1 MTRGTA
7 IDRHPRTTT
16 TFSRQAMWL
25 AGHALL
31 GAFLTLAPWAML
43 PAQAADPPAA
53 APAATPG
60 TISYFRD
67 VLPIFRVQ
75 CQGCHQPAKALGD
88 YVMTSHAGL
97 LKGGESEQPAIVP
110 GKPEDS
116 HLLTQIT
123 PVDGKAEMPREQPP
137 LTEDQIKKIRQWI
150 VEGAVDDTPPSVR
163 AVIDSEHPPVYEAA
177 PVLTAIDFSPDD
189 TLLAVSGYH
198 ETLLH
203 RADGEGADGNSLV
216 ARLVGQSERIE
227 SLAFSPD
234 GKSLAVTGGSP
245 GRLGELQV
253 WDVGSHKLRY
263 ALSVT
268 FDTVYGVSWSG
279 DGGKIAFGCADNTL
293 RAVDAATGK
302 QVLYQGA
309 HSDWVLDTVFSK
321 DGSYLISV
329 SRDRSMKLV
338 EVATQRFVD
347 NITSITPGALKG
359 GLAAVDRHPTKDEL
373 LIGGADG
380 IPKIY
385 QMLRTK
391 ARVIGDDFNLIKAYE
406 AVLGRIYDAHF
417 NADGS
422 KFVVASSLDGTGEVR
437 IYETESGKLLLKLEG
452 QHGPVYA
459 VCFNTSGKVVASAG
473 FDGLVRL
480 NDAETGKLI
489 KEFSPV
495 PVKATKVAGTR

>member
-1 MTRGTA
+1 MK
-7 IDRHPRTTT
+7 
-16 TFSRQAMWL
+16 L
-25 AGHALL
+25 AQRLL
-31 GAFLTLAPWAML
+31 LLAVSAAGCLTGSSVSAAETPDAK
-43 PAQAADPPAA
+43 PA
-53 APAATPG
+53 G

-67 VLPIFRVQ
+67 IRPILQVH
-75 CQGCHQPAKALGD
+75 CQGCHQPAKAMGE
-88 YVMTSHAGL
+88 YVMTNLEGL
-97 LKGGESEQPAIVP
+97 FKGGESEQPAVVP
-110 GKPEDS
+110 GKPEAS
-116 HLLTQIT
+116 NLLAQIT
-123 PVDGKAEMPREQPP
+123 PKDGKSEMPKDKDP
-137 LTEDQIKKIRQWI
+137 LAEDQIKRIRQWI
-150 VEGAVDDTPPSVR
+150 VEGAADDTPMSVR
-163 AVIDSEHPPVYEAA
+163 SVIDMEHPPVYEAN
-177 PVLTAIDFSPDD
+177 PVLTALDFSPDD

-203 RADGEGADGNSLV
+203 SVNVAGTGMSLV
-216 ARLVGQSERIE
+216 ARLVGQSERVE

-253 WDVGSHKLRY
+253 WDVASRKLKY
-263 ALSVT
+263 SLPVT
-268 FDTVYGVSWSG
+268 YDTVYGVSWSG
-279 DGGKIAFGCADNTL
+279 DGTKIAFGCADNTL

-302 QVLYQGA
+302 QLLYQGA

-321 DGSYLISV
+321 DNTYLISV

-380 IPKIY
+380 VPKIY

-391 ARVIGDDFNLIKAYE
+391 ARAIGDDFNLIKAYE
-406 AVLGRIYDAHF
+406 AAPGRIYDAHF

-422 KFVVASSLDGTGEVR
+422 RFVVASSLDGAGEAR
-437 IYETESGKLLLKLEG
+437 IYETESGKLLHKLAG

-459 VCFNTSGKVVASAG
+459 VAFSTSGKLVASAG
-473 FDGLVRL
+473 FDGVVRL

-495 PVKATKVAGTR
+495 PASATKVAAAEK

>member
-1 MTRGTA
+1 MICARGFA
-7 IDRHPRTTT
+7 IP
-16 TFSRQAMWL
+16 AL
-25 AGHALL
+25 VAAVLL
-31 GAFLTLAPWAML
+31 GVPRAM
-43 PAQAADPPAA
+43 AEEAGNQK
-53 APAATPG
+53 APATV
-60 TISYFRD
+60 SYFREIR
-67 VLPIFRVQ
+67 PIFQVH
-75 CQGCHQPAKALGD
+75 CLGCHQPAKALGEF
-88 YVMTSHAGL
+88 VMTNFEGL
-97 LKGGESEQPAIVP
+97 FKGGESAQAAVVA
-110 GKPEDS
+110 GKPDES
-116 HLLTQIT
+116 YLVTQIT
-123 PVDGKAEMPREQPP
+123 PTDGKAEMPKDKPP
-137 LTEDQIKKIRQWI
+137 LAEDQIQHIRQWI
-150 VEGAVDDTPPSVR
+150 AEGAQDDTPSSVR
-163 AVIDSEHPPVYEAA
+163 SVIDMEHPPRYEAA
-177 PVLTAIDFSPDD
+177 PVLTSLDFSPDD

-198 ETLLH
+198 ESLLH
-203 RADGEGADGNSLV
+203 KADGSGLV

-245 GRLGELQV
+245 GRLGEVQV
-253 WDVGSHKLRY
+253 WDLDSRKLKY
-263 ALSVT
+263 SLPVT
-268 FDTVYGVSWSG
+268 YDTVYGASWSD
-279 DGGKIAFGCADNTL
+279 DGSKIAFGCADNTL
-293 RAVDAATGK
+293 RAIDAATGK

-321 DGSYLISV
+321 EGTHLISV

-359 GLAAVDRHPTKDEL
+359 GLAAVDRHPKKDEL

-380 IPKIY
+380 VPKIY

-406 AVLGRIYDAHF
+406 AAPGRIYDAHF

-422 KFVVASSLDGTGEVR
+422 RFVVGSSLDGAGEVR
-437 IYETESGKLLLKLEG
+437 IYETDSGKLLHKLEG

-459 VCFNTSGKVVASAG
+459 VSFSTSGKVVASGG

-480 NDAETGKLI
+480 NDAESGKLI

-495 PVKATKVAGTR
+495 PVEATKVAAGE